1 MTDYI
6 NLIIPYDWQIRVQV
20 EAVDG
25 YAARMAE
32 ARRYGAMA
40 VALEAAQAEVTRIA
54 GCLERANA
62 QTEEFERKWYL
73 VCDERDAALAR
84 LAEIEKQEPAYL
96 LTPDGKCYAYGSA
109 QPLSAGHADATLL
122 ELYAAAGASPMKPS
136 ESAEHRDELAKRKPE
151 PAAETV
157 GGLAKAVKAARGG
170 DAPPAPMRRF
180 A

>member
-1 MTDYI
+1 MTDHT
-6 NLIIPYDWQIRVQV
+6 NLITPRDWQIQAQA
-20 EAVDG
+20 EAADG

-40 VALEAAQAEVTRIA
+40 VALEAAQSRIDFKEMVIERNAE
-54 GCLERANA
+54 
-62 QTEEFERKWYL
+62 L
-73 VCDERDAALAR
+73 VR
-84 LAEIEKQEPAYL
+84 LAEIE
-96 LTPDGKCYAYGSA
+96 
-109 QPLSAGHADATLL
+109 
-122 ELYAAAGASPMKPS
+122 AGASPVEPS

>member
-1 MTDYI
+1 MTEARTYMGGHT
-6 NLIIPYDWQIRVQV
+6 NLITPRDWQIQAQA
-20 EAVDG
+20 EAADG

-40 VALEAAQAEVTRIA
+40 VALEAAQSRIDFKEM
-54 GCLERANA
+54 LI
-62 QTEEFERKWYL
+62 
-73 VCDERDAALAR
+73 ERDAALAR
-84 LAEIEKQEPAYL
+84 LAEIEKQEPIYQYQRA
-96 LTPDGKCYAYGSA
+96 DGGWIDQTKNGYDYNVRYGA
-109 QPLSAGHADATLL
+109 ATVRI
-122 ELYAAAGASPMKPS
+122 LYAAAGASPVEPS
-136 ESAEHRDELAKRKPE
+136 ESVEHRDELAKRKPE